1 MRNVLYATAA
11 CLGLMTLAVAGGA
24 PALAAEVEW
33 RLNISQVESRP
44 GSKMAARFAERVGE
58 KSDGRMRIKTYFG
71 DSLGF
76 GQSDTLR
83 ALKGG
88 TVEMAGTYAGY
99 FARDAPDVASALPQG
114 MILAAP
120 EMVSILPVLK
130 DIYEKAYAK
139 WDIVTVGWINES
151 VFDISVFCKD
161 KVDGLQTLKGKKL
174 RVWAKDQVDTFTR
187 LGVPAQIVPQNE
199 LYLALQT
206 GVIDCA
212 LYPAAI
218 AKTISLQEVTRHA
231 VKLHT
236 YSALPSAIGVSAR
249 HWAKLPKDLQAVVLE
264 AGGWISE
271 ESQKLLLDLSDEER
285 GKAELIATGKF
296 QFWGEMPKSDQDAF
310 YKAASDVWA
319 ERVRDVGREA
329 PAYRDRVMKGL
340 QDFRDKRS

>member
-1 MRNVLYATAA
+1 MRNMIYASAA
-11 CLGLMTLAVAGGA
+11 CLTLATFVTSAPVVAV
-24 PALAAEVEW
+24 AAEVEW
-33 RLNISQVESRP
+33 RLNISQVETRP
-44 GSKMAARFAERVGE
+44 GSRMAARFADRVTE
-58 KSDGRMRIKTYFG
+58 KSGGRMVIKPYFG

-83 ALKGG
+83 ALKSG
-88 TVEMAGTYAGY
+88 TVEMSSAYAGY

-120 EMVSILPVLK
+120 EMVAILPVMK

-161 KVDGLQTLKGKKL
+161 KVDGLQAMKGKKL
-174 RVWAKDQVDTFTR
+174 RVWAKDQVDTFAR

-218 AKTISLQEVTRHA
+218 AKTISLQEVTRFA
-231 VKLHT
+231 VKLHA
-236 YSALPSAIGVSAR
+236 YSALPSALGVAKR
-249 HWAKLPKDLQAVVLE
+249 HWEKLPKDLQAIVLE
-264 AGGWISE
+264 AGEWVSV
-271 ESQKLLLDLSDEER
+271 ESQKFLLDTADEER
-285 GKAELIATGKF
+285 GKAEISATGKF
-296 QFWGEMPKSDQDAF
+296 QFLGDMPKADQDAF

-329 PAYRDRVMKGL
+329 PAYRERVMKGL
-340 QDFRDKRS
+340 QEFRDKRS